1 MKIITEVDSNL
12 IKKLNEKFPELTKSG
27 VTIYDEKVIKKIYL
41 NKIIK
46 KLLNKEKQ
54 FVAFS
59 KNKRNTFPRGNS
71 IEDKGKY
78 FKIGDNILMKSEL
91 IAIVEDLNFDDL
103 G

>member
-1 MKIITEVDSNL
+1 MRITTEVDSDL
-12 IKKLNEKFPELTKSG
+12 IKELNEKFPELTKEG
-27 VTIYDEKVIKKIYL
+27 ITLYDEKIVRRIYL
-41 NKIIK
+41 DKIIK

-59 KNKRNTFPRGNS
+59 KDKRNTFPRGNS
-71 IEDKGKY
+71 IEDKGEY

-91 IAIVEDLNFDDL
+91 IAIVEDLNFKDL

>member
-1 MKIITEVDSNL
+1 MRIKTEVDDGL
-12 IKKLNEKFPELTKSG
+12 IKELNEKFPELVRIGITM
-27 VTIYDEKVIKKIYL
+27 YEEKVVRKIYL

-46 KLLNKEKQ
+46 KLLNREKQ

-59 KNKRNTFPRGNS
+59 KGKTKTFPKGNN
-71 IEDKGKY
+71 IEDKGEY